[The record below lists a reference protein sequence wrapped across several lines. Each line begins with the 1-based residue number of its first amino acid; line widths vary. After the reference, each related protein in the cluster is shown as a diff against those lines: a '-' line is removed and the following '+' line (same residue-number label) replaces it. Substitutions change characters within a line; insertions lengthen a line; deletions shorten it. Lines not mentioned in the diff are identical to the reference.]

1 MSLKKTVKKNLNEV
15 KSNKITRLT
24 ESKIVKGRF
33 RVFSESVNLNSKI
46 QTTKFFNK
54 LFTESN
60 NLVSMGISK
69 SVINEDL
76 IMVLRGLMGDE
87 NSQVIDILRNRL
99 ISYLESKLQMD
110 TFEKDVLTQTI
121 LELDE
126 EEFPNI
132 FSDKRFLPRKITD
145 TFIREF
151 SEKYLE
157 GLTDMTRDIL
167 INRIDNEDFKRDKST
182 CQYCGSKKHLTI
194 DHVMPRSRGGGNT
207 WKNLVACCSRCNVYK
222 GNKTPREAGMK
233 LMNKPYEPSV
243 FSSVFYEDAEDIWND
258 FKQSFR

>member
-1 MSLKKTVKKNLNEV
+1 
-15 KSNKITRLT
+15 
-24 ESKIVKGRF
+24 
-33 RVFSESVNLNSKI
+33 
-46 QTTKFFNK
+46 
-54 LFTESN
+54 
-60 NLVSMGISK
+60 MGISK

-76 IMVLRGLMGDE
+76 IMVLKGLMGDE

-167 INRIDNEDFKRDKST
+167 MSRINNDDFKRELEDKFTTALESLLDSIESNMD
-182 CQYCGSKKHLTI
+182 SKL
-194 DHVMPRSRGGGNT
+194 
-207 WKNLVACCSRCNVYK
+207 K
-222 GNKTPREAGMK
+222 GIRD
-233 LMNKPYEPSV
+233 SV
-243 FSSVFYEDAEDIWND
+243 LS
-258 FKQSFR
+258 